1 MEEYRTQNEDLREEN
16 QRLTEE
22 LESAAAKY
30 AKLNGALTDEKD
42 ASADIQKQSVEQIR
56 QLGEENKNLKE
67 EIAQLKLEAAAK
79 PKQSEP
85 VMDGSASIELDR
97 MKEDAQ
103 RSQLE
108 ISKLKLELEQSNAT
122 CARLRKEMES
132 QPLPKDSTELHSVY
146 LREHEQ
152 LEFITDYV
160 HHLEEQ
166 INTELLR
173 VAPQSQH
180 LDTTSTHEKL
190 SQLVS
195 ALREAN
201 PASGDASLA
210 VRLESC
216 ADQYMHRLIGDVC
229 SAEKDPLERLKQ
241 QFEVTC
247 RRSQKLASEF
257 MALRET
263 CSRMVSERATVES
276 VRPLVEKL
284 AIHMHVIDDS
294 GEVSWSDLTLALQ
307 RLDDIAVNQM
317 PLIGLRI
324 QQMQD
329 KVEREKKER
338 RRCQEELRVLK
349 TQCCRVC

>member
-30 AKLNGALTDEKD
+30 AKLDGALTDEKD

-56 QLGEENKNLKE
+56 QLGEENKHLKE
-67 EIAQLKLEAAAK
+67 EIAQMKIEASTKTEKSERVDDARSVELE
-79 PKQSEP
+79 
-85 VMDGSASIELDR
+85 R
-97 MKEDAQ
+97 MKEETQ
-103 RSQLE
+103 RNQLE
-108 ISKLKLELEQSNAT
+108 IAKLKLELEQSNAT
-122 CARLRKEMES
+122 CARLKKDMES
-132 QPLPKDSTELHSVY
+132 QTLPKDSTELHSLY
-146 LREHEQ
+146 MREHEQ

-180 LDTTSTHEKL
+180 LDTTPTHEKL
-190 SQLVS
+190 SQLIAS
-195 ALREAN
+195 LREAN
-201 PASGDASLA
+201 PSSGDASLA
-210 VRLESC
+210 AQLETC

-229 SAEKDPLERLKQ
+229 SEEKDPLERLKK
-241 QFEVTC
+241 QFEVTG
-247 RRSQKLASEF
+247 RRSQKLTSEF
-257 MALRET
+257 MVLRET
-263 CSRMVSERATVES
+263 CSRMASERATVES

-284 AIHMHVIDDS
+284 AVHMHVIDDS

-349 TQCCRVC
+349 TQY